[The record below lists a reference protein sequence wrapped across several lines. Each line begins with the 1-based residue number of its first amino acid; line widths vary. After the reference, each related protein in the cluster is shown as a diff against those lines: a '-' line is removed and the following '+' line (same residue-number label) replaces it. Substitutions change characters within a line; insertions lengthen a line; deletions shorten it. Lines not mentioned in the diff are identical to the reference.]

1 MTMGLPCIVGSRL
14 GVVLIIP
21 LISPELNEG
30 ALSFMMAE
38 GKTSKME

>member
-1 MTMGLPCIVGSRL
+1 MMGLPCTVGSSL

-21 LISPELNEG
+21 SISPEFKEG

-38 GKTSKME
+38 GKTSEMV